1 MRIFLFLSYSFGI
14 ETMYV
19 HPLQFPRKLYPIPDQ
34 NGQSVYP
41 FSDQNGR
48 KTLPHGAAHT
58 YIAYI
63 REYPPPPGRL
73 TGFGLLMVQLRYVI
87 AYVFTLKTE
96 AINFYSMCL
105 FTYSELFNCFFSPTS
120 LKRLKNLRHR
130 IYAEDV
136 SQAKLRCISPRKD
149 IPYDIV

>member
-19 HPLQFPRKLYPIPDQ
+19 HPLQFPQKL
-34 NGQSVYP
+34 YP

-63 REYPPPPGRL
+63 REYPPPPG
-73 TGFGLLMVQLRYVI
+73 G
-87 AYVFTLKTE
+87 
-96 AINFYSMCL
+96 
-105 FTYSELFNCFFSPTS
+105 
-120 LKRLKNLRHR
+120 
-130 IYAEDV
+130 
-136 SQAKLRCISPRKD
+136 
-149 IPYDIV
+149 